1 MKQVK
6 IKRKAA
12 KQLQSSH
19 IPSPRFEITQQ
30 MRSQLEQ
37 NILNNVEVN
46 FLFNQGNKLTN
57 GLIDPDRLFVVMNKV
72 KSMVTSSKIISYQ
85 EICDYIE
92 SEGKHFTG
100 DS

>member
-1 MKQVK
+1 
-6 IKRKAA
+6 
-12 KQLQSSH
+12 
-19 IPSPRFEITQQ
+19 

-46 FLFNQGNKLTN
+46 FLFNQGNKLTS

-92 SEGKHFTG
+92 SEGKNFTG

>member
-1 MKQVK
+1 
-6 IKRKAA
+6 
-12 KQLQSSH
+12 
-19 IPSPRFEITQQ
+19 

-46 FLFNQGNKLTN
+46 FLFNQGNKLTS

-92 SEGKHFTG
+92 SEGKIFTG